1 MQKFKFFLLLVILFS
16 TFKSYAEQ
24 NIVFV
29 DLDLII
35 QKSKAGILAKND
47 LDKNQEKNNNYFKKK
62 SEDLK
67 NKENE
72 LLSKKNLINES
83 DFNKEVNNLKKKIS
97 DFQNERKKMINDI
110 QQKRI
115 KYLSIFAKKINPI
128 LSEYSKKNS
137 ISMIIDKKNIVVG
150 KSELDITS
158 EILKIV
164 DNKIKKIEIK

>member
-1 MQKFKFFLLLVILFS
+1 MQKTKIFLLFFVIILS
-16 TFKSYAEQ
+16 SKSYAEQ

-29 DLDLII
+29 DLDLVI
-35 QKSKAGILAKND
+35 QKSKAGILARND
-47 LDKNQEKNNNYFKKK
+47 LDNGQEKNNNYFKKK
-62 SEDLK
+62 SEELK
-67 NKENE
+67 KKENE

-83 DFNKEVNNLKKKIS
+83 EFNKEVNDLKKKINN
-97 DFQNERKKMINDI
+97 FQNERKKMINDI

>member
-1 MQKFKFFLLLVILFS
+1 MKKFKIFLLSFILLLTS
-16 TFKSYAEQ
+16 YSYAEL

-29 DLDLII
+29 DLDLVI
-35 QKSKAGILAKND
+35 QKSKAGILARND

-72 LLSKKNLINES
+72 LLSKKNLINETE
-83 DFNKEVNNLKKKIS
+83 FNKEVNNLKKKIN

-128 LSEYSKKNS
+128 LSDYSKKNS

-150 KSELDITS
+150 KGDLDITS

-164 DNKIKKIEIK
+164 DNEITKIEIK